1 MEYKATNAPTQKD
14 DFYCNFENSIKD
26 YLLVPK
32 NIPPYMEIDAYFNLI
47 KGRPNNRSAGKKIL
61 AQLEIKK
68 GSLSDDNKGLK
79 YLKEDIQNKNN
90 ATDNSSSK
98 VDFKG
103 IPCKVNFG
111 SHSEYS
117 FFEYWARE
125 IVFQLFNYHSMYFFS
140 YKFSKP
146 KLQKMEKIYDF
157 EILESYIRKRD
168 KFIKVNPIEK
178 KNDYGGIKKEKEK
191 HPKNDEQK
199 ESNNNNQEK
208 NEESINKIV
217 EGRGLKISKI
227 RTDYKSDNLKDKVQ
241 GSLNKIKRKI
251 NNDKFEGDIDFV
263 LPNITSNEL
272 KRVLNNKDIGPFIF
286 YDYIDTEECKIFDI
300 IGEIKESIDDSD
312 KNIAQLMK
320 YMEMLSYLKISKEVN
335 ANLGL
340 NMNNQK
346 VIMYVFNSSYK
357 DYLIKLIE
365 YKKHYTEFTSI
376 DDRFKNCYFEKIIE
390 RHGNNSKS
398 ILIDIIV
405 NSKIPYIILYLPST
419 IISWSIYL
427 NDNELLRKEMKQKDD
442 EIKKLN
448 QKVDSLKVSLETQEK
463 EIEDLK
469 NKFNQA
475 ILEFRNS
482 NQNKSMDDQSTK
494 GDS

>member
-14 DFYCNFENSIKD
+14 DFYFNFENSIKD

-32 NIPPYMEIDAYFNLI
+32 DVPPYMKIDAYFNLI
-47 KGRPNNRSAGKKIL
+47 KGRPNNKSAGKKKIL
-61 AQLEIKK
+61 AQSEIKK
-68 GSLSDDNKGLK
+68 GSLSDGNKGLK
-79 YLKEDIQNKNN
+79 YSKEDIQNKNN

-146 KLQKMEKIYDF
+146 KLEKMEKIYDF

-168 KFIKVNPIEK
+168 KFIKVNPIE
-178 KNDYGGIKKEKEK
+178 YGGIKKEKEK
-191 HPKNDEQK
+191 LPKNDAQK
-199 ESNNNNQEK
+199 ESINNNQEK
-208 NEESINKIV
+208 NEESINKKI
-217 EGRGLKISKI
+217 EGKGLHINKIKI
-227 RTDYKSDNLKDKVQ
+227 DYKSDDVKGNDQ
-241 GSLNKIKRKI
+241 GSLNKIKKKI

-263 LPNITSNEL
+263 LPNITSHEL

-286 YDYIDTEECKIFDI
+286 YDYIDTEEYQIFDI

-312 KNIAQLMK
+312 KNIGQLMK

-335 ANLGL
+335 ENLGL

-346 VIMYVFNSSYK
+346 VIMYLIL
-357 DYLIKLIE
+357 LIK
-365 YKKHYTEFTSI
+365 
-376 DDRFKNCYFEKIIE
+376 II
-390 RHGNNSKS
+390 
-398 ILIDIIV
+398 
-405 NSKIPYIILYLPST
+405 
-419 IISWSIYL
+419 
-427 NDNELLRKEMKQKDD
+427 
-442 EIKKLN
+442 
-448 QKVDSLKVSLETQEK
+448 
-463 EIEDLK
+463 
-469 NKFNQA
+469 
-475 ILEFRNS
+475 
-482 NQNKSMDDQSTK
+482 
-494 GDS
+494 